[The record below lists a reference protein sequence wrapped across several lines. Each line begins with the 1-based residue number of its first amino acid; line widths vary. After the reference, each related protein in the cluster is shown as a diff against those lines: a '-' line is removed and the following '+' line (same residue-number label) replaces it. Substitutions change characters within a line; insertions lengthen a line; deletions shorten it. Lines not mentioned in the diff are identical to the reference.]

1 MKKTLS
7 LILFFAVAFAASAET
22 GISMGAIAG
31 YDLQFFTEVQPP
43 TREILTQV
51 VEGGIF
57 VDQTYVRLDISYAFT
72 PAKPLSVK
80 TDGIE
85 SAPSRPDDF
94 WKMQLVQASVMGKF
108 PIPVG
113 TITVWPS
120 LGLLFSACMYLDHD
134 GDGDND
140 VATYDAL
147 ADFYLIGGVGVDVP
161 IAAGFF
167 LTAGAFVDWNLTPK
181 VDEDF
186 TASYTWWD
194 VKVKVGAGFRL

>member
-1 MKKTLS
+1 MKRTLS
-7 LILFFAVAFAASAET
+7 LLLFFAVAFAASAET

-43 TREILTQV
+43 TRAIVTQV
-51 VEGGIF
+51 LEGGIF
-57 VDQTYVRLDISYAFT
+57 VDQAYVRLDISYAFT

-85 SAPSRPDDF
+85 SAPSQPDDF
-94 WKMQLVQASVMGKF
+94 WKMRLVQASVMGKL

-113 TITVWPS
+113 TITVWPA
-120 LGLLFSACMYLDHD
+120 LGLLFSTCMYLDHD
-134 GDGDND
+134 GDGDSE
-140 VATYDAL
+140 VATYDSI
-147 ADFYLIGGVGVDVP
+147 ADFYLIGGAGVDVP

-167 LTAGAFVDWNLTPK
+167 ITAGAFFDWNLTPSPDK
-181 VDEDF
+181 DY

>member
-1 MKKTLS
+1 MKKALWF
-7 LILFFAVAFAASAET
+7 LLFAAAAMMASAET
-22 GISMGAIAG
+22 GISLGAIAG

-51 VEGGIF
+51 VEAGIF
-57 VDQTYVRLDISYAFT
+57 VDATYVRLDASYAFT
-72 PAKPLSVK
+72 PGKPLSVK
-80 TDGIE
+80 TDDIE

-113 TITVWPS
+113 TITVWPA
-120 LGLLFSACMYLDHD
+120 LGLLYSTCLYLDHD
-134 GDGDND
+134 GDGDSE
-140 VATYDAL
+140 VATYDSMG
-147 ADFYLIGGVGVDVP
+147 DFYLIGGVGVDVP

-167 LTAGAFVDWNLTPK
+167 LTAGAFVDWNLTPSPDK
-181 VDEDF
+181 DY

-194 VKVKVGAGFRL
+194 VKVKVGAGFKL